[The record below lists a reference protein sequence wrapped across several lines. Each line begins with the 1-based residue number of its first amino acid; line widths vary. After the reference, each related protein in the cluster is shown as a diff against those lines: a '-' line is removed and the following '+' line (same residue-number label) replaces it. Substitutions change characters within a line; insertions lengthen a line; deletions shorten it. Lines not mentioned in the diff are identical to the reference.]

1 MLSGYGFTPGSDR
14 LIFKAIIGYAFPVPG
29 KNNDAGAASNFM
41 TVGTQ
46 PRSAPNPPA
55 WKIGFFSVASRATW
69 LSGSKRH
76 LMRCKDMSEVEVK
89 ADSKANAKFSR
100 V

>member
-46 PRSAPNPPA
+46 PRSAPNPLLG
-55 WKIGFFSVASRATW
+55 K
-69 LSGSKRH
+69 
-76 LMRCKDMSEVEVK
+76 
-89 ADSKANAKFSR
+89 
-100 V
+100 